1 MSLDIEPR
9 VSVVRIGV
17 MDASAGPEQAIFVA
31 PCRCRIIGISLV
43 DNTAKTA
50 HADNK
55 VITTVYNKG
64 AAGDGT
70 TVVASRTGDT
80 PTTDDIAAFVP
91 WPLDLSTTI
100 ANLELP
106 AGRVLTAKVT
116 EAGTAASG
124 DLVDAVWVV
133 TYAEGYGGG
142 I

>member
-9 VSVVRIGV
+9 VSVVRIGA
-17 MDASAGPEQAIFVA
+17 MDASGAPEKTIFVA
-31 PCRCRIIGISLV
+31 PCRCRILGVSLI

-55 VITTVYNKG
+55 MITAVYNKG

-80 PTTDDIAAFVP
+80 PTTDDIVAFVP

-100 ANLELP
+100 ANLELA

-116 EAGTAASG
+116 EAGTETSG
-124 DLVDAVWVV
+124 DLVDAVWEV
-133 TYAEGYGGG
+133 TFAEGYGGG